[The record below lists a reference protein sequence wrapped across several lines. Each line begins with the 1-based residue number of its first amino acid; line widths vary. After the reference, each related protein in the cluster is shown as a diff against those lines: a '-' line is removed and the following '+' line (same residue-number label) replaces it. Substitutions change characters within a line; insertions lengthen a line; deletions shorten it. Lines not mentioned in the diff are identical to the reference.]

1 MSSHHSSWN
10 VSAYATTRETL
21 IAYIDRAC
29 DPTLREPNLSLNLE
43 IAELINHK
51 KANTPREAA
60 VELVRLINH
69 RNAHVAML
77 ALHASPLLDIL
88 VKNCG
93 YPFHLQISTKD
104 FLNEL
109 VRRFPERPPV
119 FAPPP
124 MAKILELVHEWKNT
138 LCVHSKHKEDLV
150 HIRDMHRL
158 LSYKGYR
165 FPDFDKRAHS
175 VLNPSETLQTPDELE
190 EEDRAAQ
197 AAKLQELIRRG
208 TPKDLAAAQE
218 LMKIMS
224 GAEPERRPDYEKQVQ
239 KELDRIQQRILLLN
253 EMLNNAKPK
262 ERFVEGDAYDVST
275 VQRWETS
282 SCRAL
287 TEIFSGCFSW
297 QQIAQKCRHVQP
309 KIQKWIEES
318 AENDPGAIDR
328 LLMMNDLINNILKR
342 YEAFKAGDRTAVA
355 EIDPTLGS
363 SGGKPSKKVETSL
376 IDFDFDEPRAGG
388 SSSNPS
394 SAPSNPMDDLSAL
407 SGLSLGVGA
416 ESSSAFASGPSSAQ
430 PYGSQAQQQ
439 PKVDPM
445 SFFNSSSSSTNTS
458 PRTSIAN
465 SNNNG
470 MGGGLFFSNP
480 TYQQQQQQA
489 PTSTSNAF
497 GAQPATSHEP
507 ISWASASTSNAVPRA
522 STPSQPG
529 VIQLGSGAGNAHF
542 GPGSKSG
549 GGNGGRASLTASTG
563 KGPFGGQAMYGNSP
577 PLPQLPME
585 ANEDGGAGP
594 GAGAGKKKDAFE
606 DLLGDF

>member
-10 VSAYATTRETL
+10 VSAYATTKETL
-21 IAYIDRAC
+21 VACIGQSIRPVFRREADLDRAC
-29 DPTLREPNLSLNLE
+29 DPLLREPNLSLNLE

-60 VELVRLINH
+60 VELVRLVNH
-69 RNAHVAML
+69 RNAH
-77 ALHASPLLDIL
+77 LLDIL

-124 MAKILELVHEWKNT
+124 MAKILQLVHEWKNT

-175 VLNPSETLQTPDELE
+175 VLNPSEVRSTWSGVDSAERVLILAYRFGQTLQTPDELE

-224 GAEPERRPDYEKQVQ
+224 GAEPEKRPDYEQQVQ

-262 ERFVEGDAYDVST
+262 ERFVEGDAYD
-275 VQRWETS
+275 
-282 SCRAL
+282 
-287 TEIFSGCFSW
+287 
-297 QQIAQKCRHVQP
+297 QIAQKCRHVQP

-318 AENDPGAIDR
+318 VENDPGAIDR

-342 YEAFKAGDRTAVA
+342 YESFKAGDRTAVA
-355 EIDPTLGS
+355 EIDPALGP
-363 SGGKPSKKVETSL
+363 SGGKQSKKVETSL
-376 IDFDFDEPRAGG
+376 IDFDFDEPRAGA
-388 SSSNPS
+388 SNASPAS
-394 SAPSNPMDDLSAL
+394 SNPMDDLSAL

-416 ESSSAFASGPSSAQ
+416 DSSSAFASGPTSAQ
-430 PYGSQAQQQ
+430 PFGSQQGGQQ

-445 SFFNSSSSSTNTS
+445 SFFNSPSSSSSNTNS
-458 PRTSIAN
+458 PRTLMPN

-470 MGGGLFFSNP
+470 MGGGGGLFFSNP
-480 TYQQQQQQA
+480 TYQQQQQNA
-489 PTSTSNAF
+489 SSTSN
-497 GAQPATSHEP
+497 GSGNSQPGTSNSP
-507 ISWASASTSNAVPRA
+507 ISWASPSTSNAIPRA

-529 VIQLGSGAGNAHF
+529 VIQLGSG
-542 GPGSKSG
+542 S
-549 GGNGGRASLTASTG
+549 GNGGNVSGGRSSLAVSTG
-563 KGPFGGQAMYGNSP
+563 KGGFGGQAMYGNSP

-585 ANEDGGAGP
+585 ANQEGGH
-594 GAGAGKKKDAFE
+594 GAGKKKDAFE